1 MNRIFLLSPAHCNGL
16 RARHLLRKN
25 SRSELAQRL
34 RDTGVPLGELFS
46 FLSALYFRG
55 KLSLCRSLRATAGRL
70 PGDFNH
76 YADCRLDAL
85 RLDDPT
91 CRNCAA
97 SAARRSILRI
107 AATAPRCGSAP
118 RHWLRALPR
127 TAK

>member
-55 KLSLCRSLRATAGRL
+55 KLT
-70 PGDFNH
+70 
-76 YADCRLDAL
+76 YAQTR
-85 RLDDPT
+85 
-91 CRNCAA
+91 
-97 SAARRSILRI
+97 
-107 AATAPRCGSAP
+107 
-118 RHWLRALPR
+118 
-127 TAK
+127 